1 MSSIPTTSAEARSKS
16 ASSNSTSN
24 SSSNSKNNLS
34 GIERRRR
41 KRAKISAQVHVRV
54 VNSPEPFEEVC
65 KSVDVSRD
73 GLLFTSAR
81 AGYWKG
87 QVLEVTFPY
96 STAAGDFNTAQKA
109 EVVRVESS
117 PSGSQQHG
125 VAVQFC
131 AAKADAKSEKKVMTG
146 ALGSSGASSSSSGA
160 YASNGAYASKTKL
173 SVADPFVDSPLG
185 HLPATQEASSAAA
198 SAAAKQQALVL
209 AVESDQRTG
218 DIMRNILQSDGYT
231 VIVVPTAQQALEVL
245 RTTVPAVFLAEVEGE
260 DMSGHDL
267 CLIIKRN
274 DRLQRVPVILLTR
287 SAQPADYSASHQLGA
302 VVCMAKPFKPERLLH
317 VVRLVAPPPSQKSV
331 YGASRVAGSTIERAL

>member
-1 MSSIPTTSAEARSKS
+1 MSTIPTTSAEARSKS
-16 ASSNSTSN
+16 ASSDPKSSPNSN
-24 SSSNSKNNLS
+24 NQKNNLS

-41 KRAKISAQVHVRV
+41 KRAKITAQVHVRV

-73 GLLFTSAR
+73 GLLFTSVR

-87 QVLEVTFPY
+87 QLLEVTFPY
-96 STAAGDFNTAQKA
+96 STAAAALNTAQQA
-109 EVVRVESS
+109 EVVRVEASAGG
-117 PSGSQQHG
+117 PHG

-131 AAKADAKSEKKVMTG
+131 AAKADARSEKKTP
-146 ALGSSGASSSSSGA
+146 GASYGSKAAEPFADRG
-160 YASNGAYASKTKL
+160 YANAFSPVVEASKG
-173 SVADPFVDSPLG
+173 AASP
-185 HLPATQEASSAAA
+185 AAASSAA
-198 SAAAKQQALVL
+198 KQQSVVL
-209 AVESDQRTG
+209 AVESDPRTA

-260 DMSGHDL
+260 DMTGHDL

-331 YGASRVAGSTIERAL
+331 YGASRVAGSTIERTL

>member
-1 MSSIPTTSAEARSKS
+1 
-16 ASSNSTSN
+16 
-24 SSSNSKNNLS
+24 
-34 GIERRRR
+34 
-41 KRAKISAQVHVRV
+41 
-54 VNSPEPFEEVC
+54 
-65 KSVDVSRD
+65 
-73 GLLFTSAR
+73 
-81 AGYWKG
+81 
-87 QVLEVTFPY
+87 
-96 STAAGDFNTAQKA
+96 
-109 EVVRVESS
+109 VRVEAS

-131 AAKADAKSEKKVMTG
+131 AAKADAKSEKKVTTG
-146 ALGSSGASSSSSGA
+146 ALGSSGALSGA

-173 SVADPFVDSPLG
+173 SVADPFVDSPLA
-185 HLPATQEASSAAA
+185 HSQETQEASSAAA
-198 SAAAKQQALVL
+198 NAAVKQQSIVL
-209 AVESDQRTG
+209 AVESDQRTA

-245 RTTVPAVFLAEVEGE
+245 RTTVPAAFLAEVEGE

-331 YGASRVAGSTIERAL
+331 YGASRVAGSTIERTL

>member
-16 ASSNSTSN
+16 AASGSNSTSHP
-24 SSSNSKNNLS
+24 SSNPKNNLS

-87 QVLEVTFPY
+87 QILEVTFPY

-117 PSGSQQHG
+117 SNGSQQHG

-131 AAKADAKSEKKVMTG
+131 AAKADAKSEKKVL
-146 ALGSSGASSSSSGA
+146 AGASSSSSGA

-173 SVADPFVDSPLG
+173 SVADPFVDSPLA
-185 HLPATQEASSAAA
+185 HSAATQEAI
-198 SAAAKQQALVL
+198 VL
-209 AVESDQRTG
+209 AVESDQRTA

-331 YGASRVAGSTIERAL
+331 YGASRVAGSTIERTL